1 METKQKIIIVGGGF
15 AGLQFARHLDPKYF
29 EAILIDQV
37 NHHQFQPLFYQVAS
51 ARIEPS
57 SISFPFRKIF
67 QHKDHVQIR
76 LAKVQEVDAEKKIVK
91 TTIGDFN
98 YDILVLATGC
108 VTNYFG
114 LKLPESGVYSLKT
127 TYEAIQIRNNIIRN
141 FENIVAKGA
150 DAPEELYNIVIVGAG
165 PTGVEMAGAFAEM
178 KKNILPKDYPRINY
192 SKVRIILVEGSKT
205 TLTAMS
211 TTAQKASLKFLRQ
224 LGVEVRLGIFVKEFE
239 NNIVTLSDGEQL
251 KTKNLIWTGGIK
263 GNLIGGLEK
272 GTIERNNRIV
282 VDRFNKIEGYDDIYA
297 IGDIALMKTL
307 KYPNGHPQVANVAI
321 NQGKM
326 LAKNL
331 KRVQTG
337 KTQEEYEYEDRGSM
351 ATVGKFKAVVDLPY
365 LKFKGLVAWFAWM
378 FLHLM
383 LILSVRNRLIIF
395 INWVWSFFTNDTSL
409 RLILSEEKKND
420 SSVPGK
426 IESTINKPKLHLI
439 HS

>member
-1 METKQKIIIVGGGF
+1 M
-15 AGLQFARHLDPKYF
+15 
-29 EAILIDQV
+29 
-37 NHHQFQPLFYQVAS
+37 
-51 ARIEPS
+51 
-57 SISFPFRKIF
+57 
-67 QHKDHVQIR
+67 
-76 LAKVQEVDAEKKIVK
+76 
-91 TTIGDFN
+91 
-98 YDILVLATGC
+98 
-108 VTNYFG
+108 
-114 LKLPESGVYSLKT
+114 
-127 TYEAIQIRNNIIRN
+127 
-141 FENIVAKGA
+141 
-150 DAPEELYNIVIVGAG
+150 
-165 PTGVEMAGAFAEM
+165 
-178 KKNILPKDYPRINY
+178 
-192 SKVRIILVEGSKT
+192 
-205 TLTAMS
+205 
-211 TTAQKASLKFLRQ
+211 
-224 LGVEVRLGIFVKEFE
+224 
-239 NNIVTLSDGEQL
+239 
-251 KTKNLIWTGGIK
+251 
-263 GNLIGGLEK
+263 EK

>member
-141 FENIVAKGA
+141 FENI
-150 DAPEELYNIVIVGAG
+150 
-165 PTGVEMAGAFAEM
+165 
-178 KKNILPKDYPRINY
+178 
-192 SKVRIILVEGSKT
+192 
-205 TLTAMS
+205 
-211 TTAQKASLKFLRQ
+211 
-224 LGVEVRLGIFVKEFE
+224 
-239 NNIVTLSDGEQL
+239 
-251 KTKNLIWTGGIK
+251 
-263 GNLIGGLEK
+263 
-272 GTIERNNRIV
+272 
-282 VDRFNKIEGYDDIYA
+282 
-297 IGDIALMKTL
+297 
-307 KYPNGHPQVANVAI
+307 
-321 NQGKM
+321 
-326 LAKNL
+326 
-331 KRVQTG
+331 
-337 KTQEEYEYEDRGSM
+337 
-351 ATVGKFKAVVDLPY
+351 
-365 LKFKGLVAWFAWM
+365 
-378 FLHLM
+378 
-383 LILSVRNRLIIF
+383 
-395 INWVWSFFTNDTSL
+395 
-409 RLILSEEKKND
+409 
-420 SSVPGK
+420 
-426 IESTINKPKLHLI
+426 
-439 HS
+439 